1 MIAMLLVAVVASAWV
16 LAVAV
21 PSMLARPVEAALGAL
36 HRQIQRGDGF
46 ARRLVPDRWST
57 SLAELPLIALLAAL
71 LIAGVWAFSA
81 IMEDVVTGDPIIGL
95 DKRVYAHLQLLRTA
109 PFDALLIAITGLGD
123 QKVVMPVAVAGLVT
137 LLALRRF
144 RAGWYLTLAIVGGAV
159 FVGGVKRVIA
169 RPRPVSIY
177 DGVAEYAF
185 PSGHA
190 AMSVVLYGFL
200 AVLLAYGSPRP
211 VRRGVAFA
219 ALTLVGL
226 IAFSRVYL
234 GAHWLSD
241 VLAGLAFGVAWVALL
256 AIFYI
261 RTAPAPVPFAPLAA
275 VLLATVVAAGT
286 VHALRDASAE
296 AHRYQP
302 VDSKGPAR

>member
-1 MIAMLLVAVVASAWV
+1 MIAMLLAALVAAAWV

-21 PSMLARPVEAALGAL
+21 PSMLARPIAATLGVV
-36 HRQIQRGDGF
+36 HRQLDRGDGL
-46 ARRLVPDRWST
+46 ARRLVPARWST
-57 SLAELPLIALLAAL
+57 GLAELPLVALLAAL
-71 LIAGVWAFSA
+71 LIAGVWAFFG
-81 IMEDVVTGDPIIGL
+81 IMEDVVTGDPIVGL
-95 DKRVYAHLQLLRTA
+95 DKRVYAHLQGLRSA

-123 QKVVMPVAVAGLVT
+123 QKVVIPVAGAGLVT

-144 RAGWYLTLAIVGGAV
+144 RAGWYLTLAIIGGAL

-177 DGVAEYAF
+177 DGVAEYSF

-211 VRRGVAFA
+211 FRRGVAFA
-219 ALTLVGL
+219 ALALVGL

-256 AIFYI
+256 AIFYV
-261 RTAPAPVPFAPLAA
+261 RTAPAPVPVAPLAA
-275 VLLATVVAAGT
+275 VLLATVIAAGT
-286 VHALRDASAE
+286 IHTLRDASAE
-296 AHRYQP
+296 AHRYQSVP
-302 VDSKGPAR
+302 IEGLAR